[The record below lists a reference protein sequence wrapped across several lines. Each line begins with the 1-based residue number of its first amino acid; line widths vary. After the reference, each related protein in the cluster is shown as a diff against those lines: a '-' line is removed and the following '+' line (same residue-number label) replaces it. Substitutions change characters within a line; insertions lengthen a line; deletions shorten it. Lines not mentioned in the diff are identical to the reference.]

1 MSTKYDHG
9 IPVTNRSD
17 PSVAAPERDSVKEN
31 VDIVESPSACE
42 KELSPTRHEQP
53 PGLVAAT
60 YGRLSGKPGVCI
72 SALGPGMLNFCFI
85 SKGLS

>member
-1 MSTKYDHG
+1 M
-9 IPVTNRSD
+9 TNRSD
-17 PSVAAPERDSVKEN
+17 LLVAALGREGVKQN
-31 VDIVESPSACE
+31 VGVVESPSASE
-42 KELSPTRHEQP
+42 TELAATRNEQP
-53 PGLVAAT
+53 AGLVAAT

>member
-1 MSTKYDHG
+1 M
-9 IPVTNRSD
+9 TNKSD
-17 PSVAAPERDSVKEN
+17 PSVAVPERDSAREN
-31 VDIVESPSACE
+31 VDVVESPSAFE
-42 KELSPTRHEQP
+42 KELSSTRHEQP